1 MTFLLLILL
10 IVDFIWLRS
19 SFGKLTEGKFVG
31 SLGGILTKFSSN
43 NPYSFVK
50 QFLLNIAIPNSTFFG
65 ILTMWGEVFVAV
77 GLGISL
83 VYLLSNPKR
92 NNLILLILLLSL
104 LGGMFLNL
112 VFWFSAGWTSS
123 STDGLNLLM
132 FFIQLIALTYIFKIF
147 KIRF

>member
-10 IVDFIWLRS
+10 VVDFIWLRS
-19 SFGKLTEGKFVG
+19 SFGKLTGGKFVG
-31 SLGGILTKFSSN
+31 GLESVLTKFSSN
-43 NPYSFVK
+43 NPYPFVK
-50 QFLLNIAIPNSTFFG
+50 QFLQNIAVPNSVIFG
-65 ILTMWGEVFVAV
+65 ILTMWGEIFVAV

-83 VYLLSNPKR
+83 IYLLSNPKR

-112 VFWFSAGWTSS
+112 VFWLSAGWTSP

-132 FFIQLIALTYIFKIF
+132 FFTQLIGLTYIFKIL
-147 KIRF
+147 KTN